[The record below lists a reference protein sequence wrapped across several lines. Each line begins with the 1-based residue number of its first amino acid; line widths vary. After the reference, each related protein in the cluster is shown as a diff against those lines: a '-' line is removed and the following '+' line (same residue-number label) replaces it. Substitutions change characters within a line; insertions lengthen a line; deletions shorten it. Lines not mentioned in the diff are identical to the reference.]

1 MLKLLKKK
9 IDDAMAKANTALGQE
24 FTWEECATSAFEA
37 LVAYGKTN
45 SQLEKL
51 GDEIASYATTFS
63 TTITAFAKDVANKEQ
78 LLAEV
83 SSNIV
88 SLKIDTAAEK
98 PFIIES
104 GKLVMQTKPN
114 YWNSYLSEFST
125 GNLEKILGAS
135 DTIPLICRKNLENA
149 KKNIDATMAKI
160 SKVYGADLTWEDTN
174 QAIFDELTT
183 YGKTPENLYKIGD
196 EINNYCTQLLKEFTI
211 FCKDADN
218 VEQLKE
224 ELSSGVILLRVDTAS
239 ASNWVIEDGKLIMET
254 KPNYWNSYLSEFT
267 ATALE
272 KKLGTGNS
280 IPLVCK
286 KNLKKNLKL
295 IEANVE
301 KVKKLYGADITWE
314 DPCEEIYAAL
324 TSYGKTAE
332 NLYVLGDNIKAY
344 TDQFVKEI
352 TIFLKDAD
360 NKEQL
365 TGEWTTGILSLRVC
379 DDAVP
384 FKLDGGKLVMET
396 KPNYWNSY
404 LSEFTAL
411 ALEKIL
417 GLEDPMPLICK
428 KNVKKNI
435 KLIEA
440 KMTKLGKVY
449 GQDLTWADNS
459 QEIYDARKSYGASD
473 SDNYTLGDAILLY
486 VTQLEKELTLFCK
499 DKDNLEALKEEVAAA
514 QVGVRI
520 KDDATDKSWAIDGG
534 NLWMETKNNYWKS
547 YLSEFSAKKLEAIL

>member
-1 MLKLLKKK
+1 L
-9 IDDAMAKANTALGQE
+9 
-24 FTWEECATSAFEA
+24 F
-37 LVAYGKTN
+37 V
-45 SQLEKL
+45 
-51 GDEIASYATTFS
+51 
-63 TTITAFAKDVANKEQ
+63 
-78 LLAEV
+78 
-83 SSNIV
+83 
-88 SLKIDTAAEK
+88 
-98 PFIIES
+98 
-104 GKLVMQTKPN
+104 
-114 YWNSYLSEFST
+114 
-125 GNLEKILGAS
+125 
-135 DTIPLICRKNLENA
+135 R
-149 KKNIDATMAKI
+149 KI
-160 SKVYGADLTWEDTN
+160 S
-174 QAIFDELTT
+174 
-183 YGKTPENLYKIGD
+183 
-196 EINNYCTQLLKEFTI
+196 
-211 FCKDADN
+211 
-218 VEQLKE
+218 
-224 ELSSGVILLRVDTAS
+224 
-239 ASNWVIEDGKLIMET
+239 
-254 KPNYWNSYLSEFT
+254 
-267 ATALE
+267 
-272 KKLGTGNS
+272 
-280 IPLVCK
+280 
-286 KNLKKNLKL
+286 KKNLKL

-428 KNVKKNI
+428 KNVKKNN